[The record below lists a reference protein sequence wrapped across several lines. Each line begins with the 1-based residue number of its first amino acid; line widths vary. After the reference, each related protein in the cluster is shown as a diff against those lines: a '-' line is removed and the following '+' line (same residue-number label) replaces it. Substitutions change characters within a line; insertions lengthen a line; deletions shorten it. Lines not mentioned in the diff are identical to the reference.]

1 MNNNK
6 IIDINKK
13 TYILIVLML
22 AALIVFSIVVT
33 YIVPSGTFE
42 TYINEFGEEVF
53 DYSKYIK
60 LPDQNGI
67 NIFKGIFSPILVL
80 FSSDGLSL
88 LMLSILSL

>member
-13 TYILIVLML
+13 TYILIILML

-33 YIVPSGTFE
+33 YIVPNGTFE

-53 DYSKYIK
+53 DYSKYI
-60 LPDQNGI
+60 
-67 NIFKGIFSPILVL
+67 
-80 FSSDGLSL
+80 
-88 LMLSILSL
+88 